1 MKNKIFIL
9 LVIVFSLNAFAQ
21 NRYPAPF
28 KLNYE
33 LGSTSGIAKVLDPN
47 DFEQNT
53 FFITTQW
60 SGHTKMLDALKF
72 NSVQGSTGFDNFQ
85 YQDPNLHKFED
96 IPNSNGNVS
105 QIIIENK
112 IANWSRVFQY
122 EPTLALDPNQPDELV
137 IRSGDTTHPVFG
149 FTYRRGRVL
158 TDSTDPNFNRLIIDG
173 GN

>member
-1 MKNKIFIL
+1 MKNIVIIIVL
-9 LVIVFSLNAFAQ
+9 LYANLAISQ
-21 NRYPAPF
+21 NKYPAPF
-28 KLNYE
+28 ELTYEVNGDPKTGELNRDHFQQ
-33 LGSTSGIAKVLDPN
+33 SS
-47 DFEQNT
+47 

-60 SGHTKMLDALKF
+60 SGYTPMLDALKF
-72 NSVQGSTGFDNFQ
+72 NSVQGSTGFDGEAYTAIPSYNSPNI
-85 YQDPNLHKFED
+85 YQTIL
-96 IPNSNGNVS
+96 
-105 QIIIENK
+105 ENK

-158 TDSTDPNFNRLIIDG
+158 PDSTDPNFNRLIIDG